1 MNNSPLAI
9 GFMKLRKNKLAIF
22 GLIMLTLLTLA
33 AVFAPLLA
41 THERDK
47 TNLREM
53 YAPPSKEHI
62 LGTDELGRDVYTR
75 LIYGARV
82 SLSVGL
88 FSTAIAT
95 LIGVTLGSVA
105 GYFGGIIDGIIMI
118 VVDIFMCFPFFVIAI
133 VVAAIMGPS
142 VWNVIVIT
150 GILTWPTIAR
160 IVRAEVLSIREK
172 EFVEAARALGLTPIQ
187 IIIRHIIP
195 NTLGVTI
202 VFATLGV
209 AHGILSE
216 AGLSFLGLGVKQP
229 MSSWGNMLAAAQS
242 VRSLTLHWWLWV
254 PSGLLVVAT
263 ILSINFLGDG
273 LRDALDPKQLR

>member
-105 GYFGGIIDGIIMI
+105 GYFGGIIDDF
-118 VVDIFMCFPFFVIAI
+118 VNFNPFLAAVFAIAAAAIAI
-133 VVAAIMGPS
+133 LVSSEEAFATAAAVNTTINTTMIIVAMVAAPY
-142 VWNVIVIT
+142 
-150 GILTWPTIAR
+150 LC
-160 IVRAEVLSIREK
+160 LC
-172 EFVEAARALGLTPIQ
+172 
-187 IIIRHIIP
+187 
-195 NTLGVTI
+195 
-202 VFATLGV
+202 
-209 AHGILSE
+209 
-216 AGLSFLGLGVKQP
+216 
-229 MSSWGNMLAAAQS
+229 SS
-242 VRSLTLHWWLWV
+242 R
-254 PSGLLVVAT
+254 
-263 ILSINFLGDG
+263 
-273 LRDALDPKQLR
+273 